1 MRALKQCKSNGWL
14 RSCPLPTSP
23 SATCSKGYRRAPTSI
38 EHLAFLVWV
47 QDVWSGWPDTVDS
60 WNISPSPLVF
70 KGLGSSNLYNVPC
83 CLWRHGDK
91 YILFKSRYFSN
102 HNLQMLKVFHVGKTN
117 ESHRDWFCSQGVQEA
132 TAGEHYWKPGYTY
145 GFNELVIKY
154 NSTHMQFLPCFVVR
168 SPPPLA
174 IPHISS
180 KVEIIS
186 SLVY

>member
-1 MRALKQCKSNGWL
+1 MATS
-14 RSCPLPTSP
+14 LPP
-23 SATCSKGYRRAPTSI
+23 PRFAAHSKGYRRASTST

-47 QDVWSGWPDTVDS
+47 QDVWWVWPDTVCTR
-60 WNISPSPLVF
+60 NTSPSLRVF
-70 KGLGSSNLYNVPC
+70 KGLGSPNLYNVLC

-102 HNLQMLKVFHVGKTN
+102 HNLQMLEVFYVGKTN

-154 NSTHMQFLPCFVVR
+154 NNTHMQFLPCFVVR
-168 SPPPLA
+168 SPPSPA

-180 KVEIIS
+180 KVEIIL